1 MDSNWDLKAVVLKSK
16 SATTNTELHRAS
28 ELQSYTELQSF
39 ESKTSNRGMKTLK
52 TPQKHRTFRD
62 LVMGNRSKDE
72 NAAAENHSRDQDTR
86 DASLA
91 KAIAEAVAQ
100 QTQTIADVFQRQIE
114 AVSKQKS
121 EETQALTDVFQ
132 RQMEETR
139 AQYQELL
146 KASCAQ
152 KLSSTLKVTSGT
164 NGFRVMDAF
173 DWTNDKNIYQRWQL
187 WSHKA
192 RLALDAMEGDNEKTK
207 ISYLHHWLDGK
218 GIDKIKGWTNSKIL
232 IPQEEYDALE
242 ERDRKG
248 RYSSDK
254 IESYF
259 SLVENILT
267 PRSNPLLAV
276 EELHL
281 AKQGSMTS
289 QEFHSQILEIV
300 KRCRFPNQ
308 AAEDRAVRDA
318 IFIGMNSQRAKDKA
332 INYMNEE
339 DGKEVTVEFLLNHLA
354 VEDGNSQHRFL
365 SQLDSSSSVNMIAYD
380 RRQNKEKNNKSKNSN
395 GREREQNKSRGHNSS
410 STVQTSRK
418 PPGMEGKC
426 MRCGRPEHEQG
437 EKCAAR
443 HAKCKDCHKIGH
455 FYKVCQSSKRTVR
468 TNLAQVTPQEDKD
481 NTFID
486 ECGYTQPAPPAINM
500 LKVVNN
506 TGTTSGTESLK
517 FPIDVNPRGTYK
529 HHLEVSID
537 TGADVNC
544 MNEKTFKKLFPEVDL
559 SVCPHSIQNFG
570 NSTADVYILGQ
581 FRVYL
586 KFRGRKYLNTFIVTN
601 ANDCPNILSHGAIFR
616 MGILVPNYPEE
627 NMVKVRD
634 METGTS
640 NVFQV
645 LQDLRMQQYQ
655 GNSEPR
661 THRPG
666 TTVTTTTTKQLK
678 ASETPKSYEA
688 ASQKADTATY
698 TGNMSPIQTSFRTM
712 PPPKPSAYGTIPT
725 PELNTACR
733 RPASRIHQPHSHS
746 ELQACCMHVHQQQSK
761 TYRMEEPPALE
772 EVKHPHRDRTSVSRS
787 PSTEQEVLSQFS
799 GFPEEI
805 ELFTRDPYTTHLK
818 SCIQSTDYAPKI
830 HEVHTC
836 INCEHSQ
843 GHMNDQNTPEK
854 QFLQRKEKSTCTDME
869 DTPALQGNETNMDT
883 YTCICQGTLIP
894 GSTTLSI
901 PTHVETSRN
910 VHSNGT
916 LSTSLKMYTNTYAN
930 MDTNHTA
937 HRDRDARKEAHLLS
951 GPSELRPFKA
961 MAHRHTREE
970 AHLLSR
976 PSELQ
981 PTEHQETQKLDSAHV
996 QQTRQEYSRLTEIN
1010 KAKFKDP
1017 FIYNDERNFVR
1028 HNSVSKISSN
1038 NVFMTTPNTSVS
1050 NSVFCRKKGRKR
1062 GKCRDSR
1069 NSRRTCTCTYSRRT
1083 CTCTCTCNH
1092 TGESP

>member
-1 MDSNWDLKAVVLKSK
+1 MINTR
-16 SATTNTELHRAS
+16 ATKLHRAS
-28 ELQSYTELQSF
+28 ELRIQGF
-39 ESKTSNRGMKTLK
+39 EQRYENAPNTA
-52 TPQKHRTFRD
+52 KHRTFRD

-72 NAAAENHSRDQDTR
+72 NAAASNNTKDRDQESNSRDQDTR
-86 DASLA
+86 DTSLA

-100 QTQTIADVFQRQIE
+100 QTQAIA
-114 AVSKQKS
+114 
-121 EETQALTDVFQ
+121 DVFQ

-139 AQYQELL
+139 AQYEELF
-146 KASCAQ
+146 KASRAQ
-152 KLSSTLKVTSGT
+152 NLSSTLKVTSGT

-232 IPQEEYDALE
+232 ISQEEYDALE

-276 EELHL
+276 KELHL

-318 IFIGMNSQRAKDKA
+318 IFIGMNSQRTKDKA

-339 DGKEVTVEFLLNHLA
+339 DGKEVTVEFLMNHLA

-365 SQLDSSSSVNMIAYD
+365 SQLDSSTSVNMVAYD
-380 RRQNKEKNNKSKNSN
+380 RRQNKGKSNRSRNSN

-500 LKVVNN
+500 LKVINN

-570 NSTADVYILGQ
+570 NSTADIYILGQ

-601 ANDCPNILSHGAIFR
+601 ANNCPNILSHGAIFR

-627 NMVKVRD
+627 NMVNVRD

-678 ASETPKSYEA
+678 ASETPKSYET

-712 PPPKPSAYGTIPT
+712 PPPKPSSYGTMPT
-725 PELNTACR
+725 PELNTAHSTR
-733 RPASRIHQPHSHS
+733 RPASRTHQPHSHS

-799 GFPEEI
+799 GFSEEI
-805 ELFTRDPYTTHLK
+805 EHFTRDPYTTHLR
-818 SCIQSTDYAPKI
+818 SCTQSTDYAFKGQ
-830 HEVHTC
+830 EVHTC

-854 QFLQRKEKSTCTDME
+854 QFLQGKKKSTCTDME

-916 LSTSLKMYTNTYAN
+916 LSTSLKTYTNTYAN

-981 PTEHQETQKLDSAHV
+981 PTEHPETQKLDSAHV

-1010 KAKFKDP
+1010 KAKFQDP

>member
-1 MDSNWDLKAVVLKSK
+1 
-16 SATTNTELHRAS
+16 
-28 ELQSYTELQSF
+28 
-39 ESKTSNRGMKTLK
+39 
-52 TPQKHRTFRD
+52 
-62 LVMGNRSKDE
+62 MGNRSKDK
-72 NAAAENHSRDQDTR
+72 NAAAENHSQDTR
-86 DASLA
+86 DTSLA

-152 KLSSTLKVTSGT
+152 KLSSTLKMTSGT

-281 AKQGSMTS
+281 TKQGSMTS

-318 IFIGMNSQRAKDKA
+318 IFIGMNSQWTKDKA
-332 INYMNEE
+332 INFMNEE

-365 SQLDSSSSVNMIAYD
+365 SQLDSSTSVNVVAYD
-380 RRQNKEKNNKSKNSN
+380 RRQNKGKSNRARNSN

-418 PPGMEGKC
+418 PPSMEGKC

-455 FYKVCQSSKRTVR
+455 FYKVCQSSKKTARA
-468 TNLAQVTPQEDKD
+468 NLAQVTPQEEDS
-481 NTFID
+481 TYID
-486 ECGYTQPAPPAINM
+486 ECGHTQAQPSYTQSYSPAINM

-506 TGTTSGTESLK
+506 KGTTSGTESLK

-544 MNEKTFKKLFPEVDL
+544 MNEKTFKKLFPEVEL

-616 MGILVPNYPEE
+616 MAILVPNYPEE
-627 NMVKVRD
+627 NMVNVRD

-661 THRPG
+661 THRPV
-666 TTVTTTTTKQLK
+666 TTFTTTTTRQLK
-678 ASETPKSYEA
+678 ASKTLKSYET
-688 ASQKADTATY
+688 ASQKAGTATH
-698 TGNMSPIQTSFRTM
+698 TGSMSPIQTSFRTM
-712 PPPKPSAYGTIPT
+712 PPPKPSAYRTIPT
-725 PELNTACR
+725 PEINTAYR

-787 PSTEQEVLSQFS
+787 PSTEQKVLSQFS
-799 GFPEEI
+799 GFSEEI
-805 ELFTRDPYTTHLK
+805 EHFTRDPYTAHLR
-818 SCIQSTDYAPKI
+818 SCIQSTGYAPKI

-854 QFLQRKEKSTCTDME
+854 QFLQGKEKSTCTDMG
-869 DTPALQGNETNMDT
+869 DTPALQGNETN
-883 YTCICQGTLIP
+883 I
-894 GSTTLSI
+894 
-901 PTHVETSRN
+901 
-910 VHSNGT
+910 
-916 LSTSLKMYTNTYAN
+916 LKMYTNTYDN

-961 MAHRHTREE
+961 MALRHTREE

-981 PTEHQETQKLDSAHV
+981 PTEHPETQKLGSAHV

-1010 KAKFKDP
+1010 KAKFQDP

-1069 NSRRTCTCTYSRRT
+1069 DSRRTCTCTYSRRT
-1083 CTCTCTCNH
+1083 CTCTCTYTYSH